1 MNRKGVGGRGSG
13 VRRAARLLKLG
24 SLVVLILLLSPETG
38 AAQGLPVRGFLQGA
52 VSGRVGDP
60 EPCPTSQARACRE
73 NFLIG
78 EERLQLEL
86 SRSWGWIGAAGK
98 LDLFHDAVD
107 NEADVDLREVYLD
120 LRHGIVDLR
129 IGRQI
134 LTWGVGDLVFINDV
148 FPKDRVAFISGFPL
162 EYLKKGSDGV
172 SVTLSHALASLQL
185 VFVPH
190 FRPDTF
196 PEAGGR
202 LRFFDPF
209 GAITA
214 RHTDEPS
221 PSVDTTEIAGRLFR
235 TLFGWD
241 LALYAYRGFF
251 HLPSLE
257 MESGPTLRFF
267 FPRLY
272 AYGASAQGNIL
283 NGVASVEL
291 GFYDSEQDRS
301 GTNAGIENSQ
311 FRYLLGYQREIR
323 PDLTVGFQ
331 YYGELMLEH
340 DRYRAALPPGVPPK
354 AAVRHVLTARLT
366 QLLLHQTLRLG
377 LFGLWSPNE
386 GDLFFNPEVKYNV
399 TDNLWA
405 AVGGNF
411 FVGSAHTEFG
421 QFEGNTNLYAVVRY
435 AF

>member
-1 MNRKGVGGRGSG
+1 LGAGGWGIA
-13 VRRAARLLKLG
+13 RAALDAVELI
-24 SLVVLILLLSPETG
+24 VLILLLRPEAG
-38 AAQGLPVRGFLQGA
+38 VAQGLPFRGFLQGA

-60 EPCPTSQARACRE
+60 EPCPASQARACRE
-73 NFLIG
+73 DFLIG

-86 SRSWGWIGAAGK
+86 SRSWGSIGAAGK

-107 NEADVDLREVYLD
+107 NEADVDLREAYLD

-134 LTWGVGDLVFINDV
+134 LTWGVGDLVFINDL

-172 SVTLSHALASLQL
+172 SVTLSPALASLQL
-185 VFVPH
+185 VFIPH

-209 GAITA
+209 GEITA
-214 RHTDEPS
+214 RRSDEPS
-221 PSVDTTEIAGRLFR
+221 PSVEHTEIAGRLFR

-241 LALYAYRGFF
+241 LALYASRGFF
-251 HLPSLE
+251 HVPGVE
-257 MESGPTLRFF
+257 MEPGPTLRFF
-267 FPRLY
+267 FPRLN
-272 AYGASAQGNIL
+272 AYGASAQGSLL
-283 NGVASVEL
+283 NGVASAEV
-291 GFYDSEQDRS
+291 GFYDSAQDRS
-301 GTNAGIENSQ
+301 GRNPGIENSQ
-311 FRYLLGYQREIR
+311 LRYLLGYQREVW

-331 YYGELMLEH
+331 YYGEAMLEYG
-340 DRYRAALPPGVPPK
+340 RYRAALPPAVPPK
-354 AAVRHVLTARLT
+354 AEVRHVLTTRLA

-377 LFGLWSPNE
+377 LFALWSPNE
-386 GDLFFNPEVKYNV
+386 GDLFLNPEVKYNV

-421 QFEGNTNLYAVVRY
+421 QFRGDDNVYLTLRY
-435 AF
+435 SF